1 MNEQEISQ
9 KEKERTKRVISA
21 EELVNLARQSGNEN
35 LARLVLNKS
44 GKVELKIIDKKE
56 NSFEDRK

>member
-35 LARLVLNKS
+35 LARLFLNKR

-56 NSFEDRK
+56 NGFVEKK